1 MYICTIRRGNRSWS
15 PIGTNMQHCHFL
27 FHVDGLQKFANARLR
42 NHVEADGW
50 LIQVEQFRV
59 MQEGCRQ
66 VAAHTLAERE
76 LAHGRIDELI
86 EREHGAQTLQV
97 SRVSLFGIVSPRN
110 LSRQEGGA
118 ATCKC
123 QDLLTLL

>member
-1 MYICTIRRGNRSWS
+1 
-15 PIGTNMQHCHFL
+15 
-27 FHVDGLQKFANARLR
+27 
-42 NHVEADGW
+42 
-50 LIQVEQFRV
+50 

-66 VAAHTLAERE
+66 VAAHALAERE

-110 LSRQEGGA
+110 LYRQEGGA
-118 ATCKC
+118 ATCEC